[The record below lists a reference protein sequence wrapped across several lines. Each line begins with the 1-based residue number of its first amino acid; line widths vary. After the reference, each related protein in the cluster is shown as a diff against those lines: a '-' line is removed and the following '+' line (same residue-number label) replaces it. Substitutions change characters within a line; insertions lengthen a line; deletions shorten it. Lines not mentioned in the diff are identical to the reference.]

1 MTATGIKVRILAALI
16 EQRRWRDL
24 IAARYARTSAHT
36 DRVRCSE
43 VAAELAD
50 ALQIAM
56 SNDVRRRARQAAALA
71 GFGRVVSPGHVP
83 HYCFMRRR

>member
-1 MTATGIKVRILAALI
+1 MTRARLKAHILAALI
-16 EQRRWRDL
+16 EQHRWRAI
-24 IAARYARTSAHT
+24 IAARYVRTRAHT

-50 ALQIAM
+50 ALDISM
-56 SNDVRRRARQAAALA
+56 SNPVRRRARQAAALA
-71 GFGRVVSPGHVP
+71 GFSRIVNPGHVP